1 MARPI
6 VRAGGQAVNQI
17 AAARRFS
24 TDMFTPRDRLS
35 AWRDFVGRAIFR
47 LDIEPYADTFSAETV
62 FRPLPGMGF
71 VSGYTT
77 ASRHGRRPHMVNND
91 DILFS
96 MPVAGTSRF
105 TTFGREAVVG
115 PGDAIWV
122 GGGEAGFQETHG
134 EFRFLCLQVPKRA
147 LRGAVANLE
156 DTICRRIPA
165 ETPALRLLRLYADT
179 LRSDDNVLRPE
190 MQQVIASHA
199 RDLIAAA
206 LGATGHEAARSDGLR
221 AAQLHA
227 IKQDI
232 ETRLDQPDLSTAT
245 VAARHRMSPR
255 QLQRLFETENL
266 SVTAF
271 ILDLRLARA
280 HRMLVDPRLAGRPVS
295 LVACDAGF
303 SHLSRFHT
311 AFRARFGASP
321 RDVRAQYLNR
331 NRTAGNQAGM
341 IDVAGR
347 GA

>member
-1 MARPI
+1 
-6 VRAGGQAVNQI
+6 
-17 AAARRFS
+17 
-24 TDMFTPRDRLS
+24 
-35 AWRDFVGRAIFR
+35 
-47 LDIEPYADTFSAETV
+47 
-62 FRPLPGMGF
+62 
-71 VSGYTT
+71 
-77 ASRHGRRPHMVNND
+77 MVDND

-96 MPVAGTSRF
+96 MPVAGTARF
-105 TTFGREAVVG
+105 NTCGREAVVG

-122 GGGEAGFQETHG
+122 GGGEAGFQEAHG
-134 EFRFLCLQVPKRA
+134 EFRFVCLQLPKRA
-147 LRGAVANLE
+147 LRGALAGLE
-156 DTICRRIPA
+156 DSICRRIPA
-165 ETPALRLLRLYADT
+165 GTPALRLLRLYADT
-179 LRSDDNVLRPE
+179 LAAGEHATAPAAQR
-190 MQQVIASHA
+190 MIATHV

-206 LGATGHEAARSDGLR
+206 LGATSREITGSDGLR
-221 AAQLHA
+221 AAQLQA
-227 IKQDI
+227 IKREI
-232 ETRLDQPDLSTAT
+232 ETSLDQPDLSTAT
-245 VAARHRMSPR
+245 IAARHRMSPR